1 MWIWYPGKP
10 QMYCRSV
17 WCEVF
22 AADVWITRACE
33 ITGVNTSEYVFHT
46 SVYVFYTSEYVFFE
60 YVFYTGVSLCGI
72 DCGEGNT
79 VLCTPERRSREGVY
93 WVRYCPKPHSITHLF
108 HVTAWLASTC
118 TCTQKWMKIEK
129 KSFYMYINV
138 HDRVQR
144 SNVVVFSVV

>member
-1 MWIWYPGKP
+1 M
-10 QMYCRSV
+10 
-17 WCEVF
+17 
-22 AADVWITRACE
+22 
-33 ITGVNTSEYVFHT
+33 
-46 SVYVFYTSEYVFFE
+46 FYTSEYVFYTGEYVFYTGEYVFYTSE

-93 WVRYCPKPHSITHLF
+93 CPKPHSITHLF
-108 HVTAWLASTC
+108 HVMARLACTC
-118 TCTQKWMKIEK
+118 TCTQKGIKIEK

-138 HDRVQR
+138 HDRVQK